1 MPDPSQTLQALGIAL
16 VAVVLLWFALG
27 TQANIRRGN
36 AVMRWLQGG
45 LPLLG
50 PRATVR
56 WLGSSVAELGILE
69 PRAPFRGA
77 EVKVVLQ
84 PRDMGA
90 LWALARARGRRD
102 FLLLR
107 ADLVR
112 APRFRADL
120 IAPAAWTARDRRAD
134 DTPLEHVE
142 RRSDASG
149 GTLEVRWDA
158 GADVAALERAWN
170 ALGRAGGGMWRISVR
185 QLVPHLEVH
194 VLVPPPSADARAFL
208 DALRDLAVALTERR

>member
-1 MPDPSQTLQALGIAL
+1 MPDLSQAPQALGIAL

-27 TQANIRRGN
+27 TQRNIRRGN

-56 WLGSSVAELGILE
+56 WLGSSVAELRILE

-77 EVKVVLQ
+77 EVKVVLE
-84 PRDMGA
+84 PRDMGV
-90 LWALARARGRRD
+90 LWAVARSRGRRD

-107 ADLVR
+107 CDLVR

-120 IAPAAWTARDRRAD
+120 IAPTAWTASDRRAD
-134 DTPLEHVE
+134 DAPLEHVE
-142 RRSDASG
+142 RWTDAG
-149 GTLEVRWDA
+149 GATVEVRSEL
-158 GADVAALERAWN
+158 GADVAVLERAWS
-170 ALGRAGGGMWRISVR
+170 ALARTGSGMWRISVR
-185 QLVPHLEVH
+185 PLVPHLEVH
-194 VLVPPPSADARAFL
+194 APVPSPSADARVFL
-208 DALRDLAVALTERR
+208 DALRDLGVALTERA